1 MDRIIVYPGAI
12 PLDTDILNV
21 NRNVMVALGFLMKTV
36 FGSNAVADGLACTP
50 TSPPSLALSVGP
62 GCLTQFG
69 PVDANAYGSLVAD
82 SADNI
87 VRMGTNLGTTT
98 FKFATPQ
105 SVGQTINYLIE
116 AAFLE
121 ADADPVVLPYYNAA
135 NPTQVFSGPNNDGA
149 AQNTVRVQSVQLQV
163 KAGVAANIGSQVT
176 PAADAG
182 WLPLYRVS
190 VTYGQTGITTS
201 DIAQVPT
208 APFLNWK
215 LPSLAP
221 GFGSGVMNFAA
232 SGVFTVPNGV
242 TQIEVEVWG
251 GGAGSYASVPG
262 MPSGG
267 GSGGGYARKRI
278 TSLTPGQSI
287 SVTIG
292 AGGNGGTAYGAA
304 AGSGGTTSFG
314 TYVSATGGSL
324 NYFANTS
331 QPQNG
336 ATPPGFGVGGDV
348 NLTGSTGQA
357 GMMNQGGMG
366 GAAPL
371 GGTQNSG
378 TSGNGGIFPGGGAA
392 GAGTGSSSNTAYD
405 GASGASGLA
414 VVRW

>member
-36 FGSNAVADGLACTP
+36 FGANAVADGLACTP
-50 TSPPSLALSVGP
+50 TSPPSLAVTVGP

-69 PVDANAYGSLVAD
+69 AVDANVYGSLAAD
-82 SADNI
+82 SADRI
-87 VRMGTNLGTTT
+87 VRMGTNLDTTT
-98 FKFATPQ
+98 FTLTAPQ

-121 ADADPVVLPYYNAA
+121 ADADPVVLPYYNAG
-135 NPTQVFSGPNNDGA
+135 NPTQVFSGPNNNGV
-149 AQNTVRVQSVQLQV
+149 AQNTVRIQSVQLQV
-163 KAGVAANIGSQVT
+163 KAGVAAGIGSQVT

-190 VTYGQTGITTS
+190 VTYGQTAITTS
-201 DIAQVPT
+201 DIAQMPT
-208 APFLNWK
+208 SPFLNWK

-221 GFGSGVMNFAA
+221 GFGSGVMNFTTN
-232 SGVFTVPNGV
+232 GVFSVPNGV

-251 GGAGSYASVPG
+251 GGAGSFASVPG
-262 MPSGG
+262 LASGG

-278 TSLTPGQSI
+278 TSLIPGQSI
-287 SVTIG
+287 PVAIG
-292 AGGNGGTAYGAA
+292 AGGNAGTSAGAAPGPGGT
-304 AGSGGTTSFG
+304 SSFG
-314 TYVSATGGSL
+314 SYVSATGGSL
-324 NYFANTS
+324 NYLANTS

-336 ATPPGFGVGGDV
+336 ATPPGFGVGGDL
-348 NLTGSTGQA
+348 NFTGSAGQA
-357 GMMNQGGMG
+357 GIMNQGGMG

-378 TSGNGGIFPGGGAA
+378 TTGNPGIFPGGGAA
-392 GAGTGSSSNTAYD
+392 GAGTGANSNTAFD
-405 GASGASGLA
+405 GAPGASGL
-414 VVRW
+414 VIVRW